1 MKLNLLAIG
10 FAAVLGSITL
20 ALPLPAQAEL
30 QIEIAKSFAEAPQIA
45 IVPFESDT
53 VLQPIIQANLQ
64 RSGKFASSANLPE
77 RPTRSQDL
85 NLAAWQSAG
94 VPYVVVGQVRSN
106 GSGYQVQY
114 ELMDIQKNTRILGE
128 QINVPANRMREAGH
142 LIADKIYEAL
152 TGIPGDFSGRIAYV
166 LRERKNGKPFFTL
179 QIADSDGQQPRT
191 VLESVEPIL
200 SPTWTPDGRK
210 IAYVSFETGRPAIY
224 VQDLATGQRDTLA
237 QFKGLNGAPSFSPDG
252 KSMLFT
258 ASKDGNPEIYLM
270 ELSTKKIRRLTHD
283 SAIDTEARFAAD
295 GQSFVFTSDRGGTP
309 QIYRYTLDSGQVRRL
324 TFNGRFNARGSLSSD
339 GQSLALVHRQSGQQ
353 YQVGVMDLASGV
365 ISILTPTPLD
375 ESPSFSPNGQMVV
388 YATRERGRG
397 MLAIMSTDGRFRM
410 NLPSQSGEVREPAW
424 APVIRSPAQ

>member
-1 MKLNLLAIG
+1 MKFNLL
-10 FAAVLGSITL
+10 TL
-20 ALPLPAQAEL
+20 ACTTLLSSICVGLPLAAHAEL
-30 QIEIAKSFAEAPQIA
+30 QIEIAKSFAQAPKVA
-45 IVPFESDT
+45 IVPFESDQI
-53 VLQPIIQANLQ
+53 LSPIISANLN
-64 RSGKFASSANLPE
+64 RSGQLTSASNLPE
-77 RPTRSQDL
+77 RPTRLQDI
-85 NLAAWQSAG
+85 NQAAWQSAG
-94 VPYVVVGQVRSN
+94 IPYVVVGRVNTSAT
-106 GSGYQVQY
+106 GFEVQY
-114 ELMDIQKNTRILGE
+114 ELLDVEKNTRLLGE
-128 QINVPANRMREAGH
+128 KINVPANRMREAAH
-142 LIADKIYEAL
+142 LISDKIYQAL
-152 TGIPGDFSGRIAYV
+152 TGVAGDFSGRIAYV
-166 LRERKNGKPFFTL
+166 LRDRKNGKPFFTL

-210 IAYVSFETGRPAIY
+210 LAYVSFETGRPAIY
-224 VQDLATGQRDTLA
+224 MQDLASGERDTLA

-252 KSMLFT
+252 KQMLLT

-270 ELSTKKIRRLTHD
+270 NLNNKQLQRLTND

-295 GQSFVFTSDRGGTP
+295 GKSFVFTSDRGGTP
-309 QIYRYTLDSGQVRRL
+309 QIYRYNLDSGQTKRL
-324 TFNGRFNARGSLSSD
+324 TFNGRFNARGSLSKD

-353 YQVGVMDLASGV
+353 FQVGIMDLASGA

-424 APVIRSPAQ
+424 APTLR